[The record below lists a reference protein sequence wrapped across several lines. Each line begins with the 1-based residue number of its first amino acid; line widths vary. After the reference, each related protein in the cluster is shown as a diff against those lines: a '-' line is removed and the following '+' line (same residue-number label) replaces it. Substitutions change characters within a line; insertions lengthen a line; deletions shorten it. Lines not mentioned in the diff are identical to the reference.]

1 MNLSFYFG
9 GHFVIND
16 KELFQKGLRDG
27 IAIGLSYIPAAMAI
41 SIAATRQNFPFG
53 IWELM
58 SALLYSSSAQAA
70 ILNLLSNGATA
81 FLIYILT
88 FSIMNFRHV
97 LFSLSLSQKLDSKIG
112 VFGRVLFAPFNTDEI
127 YSIVVQQ
134 PGKIKSSYLLGI
146 SIIPYLGQ
154 IAGITA
160 GFLFTQSLTS
170 LLQLYITSFL
180 LQLTKLSIITNKKLK
195 HLPII
200 NNYYLTKPFTL
211 NNSTL
216 FFPLVLTNNLLSK
229 EPLRVLRLTKT
240 CTSPFLLG
248 LTACLVHSAL
258 VHPQV
263 AFTS

>member
-160 GFLFTQSLTS
+160 GFLFTQSLPES
-170 LLQLYITSFL
+170 LKSAMGITLYAVFL
-180 LQLTKLSIITNKKLK
+180 ALIVPPMRKSVQVLIAVVLAGVISWALECIPAIKAGLPAGAPMIIC
-195 HLPII
+195 
-200 NNYYLTKPFTL
+200 TL
-211 NNSTL
+211 L
-216 FFPLVLTNNLLSK
+216 
-229 EPLRVLRLTKT
+229 T
-240 CTSPFLLG
+240 CTLG
-248 LTACLVHSAL
+248 AIFMPVSSENEELEEEMKKRNM
-258 VHPQV
+258 
-263 AFTS
+263 

>member
-9 GHFVIND
+9 GHFVVND

-88 FSIMNFRHV
+88 VSIMNFRHV

-160 GFLFTQSLTS
+160 GFLFTQSLPES
-170 LLQLYITSFL
+170 LKSAMGITLYAVFL
-180 LQLTKLSIITNKKLK
+180 ALIVPPMRKSVQVLIAVVLAGVISWALECIPAIKAGLPAGAPMIIC
-195 HLPII
+195 
-200 NNYYLTKPFTL
+200 TL
-211 NNSTL
+211 L
-216 FFPLVLTNNLLSK
+216 
-229 EPLRVLRLTKT
+229 T
-240 CTSPFLLG
+240 CTLG
-248 LTACLVHSAL
+248 AIFMPVSSENEELEEEMKKRNM
-258 VHPQV
+258 
-263 AFTS
+263 

>member
-160 GFLFTQSLTS
+160 GFLFTQSLPES
-170 LLQLYITSFL
+170 LKSAMGITLYAVFL
-180 LQLTKLSIITNKKLK
+180 ALIVPPMRKSVQVLIAVVLAGVISWALECIPAIKAGLPAGAPMIIC
-195 HLPII
+195 
-200 NNYYLTKPFTL
+200 TL
-211 NNSTL
+211 L
-216 FFPLVLTNNLLSK
+216 
-229 EPLRVLRLTKT
+229 T
-240 CTSPFLLG
+240 CTLG
-248 LTACLVHSAL
+248 AIFMPVSSENEELEEEMKKSNM
-258 VHPQV
+258 
-263 AFTS
+263 